1 VTVRL
6 AYRVSYLVFLVSGHL
21 AAWLAA
27 DFRAL
32 ARASQRWGVLTVVLQ
47 LPVLMAWSL
56 SRAVSLATFGICQ
69 ALALRLS

>member
-1 VTVRL
+1 VRL
-6 AYRVSYLVFLVSGHL
+6 AYRASYLVFLASGHL
-21 AAWLAA
+21 AAWLAD

-32 ARASQRWGVLTVVLQ
+32 ARASHRWGALMVIVQ
-47 LPVLMAWSL
+47 LPVLVAWSL